1 MSAKKEIILQLSCE
15 LLSPLGR
22 LLMIGAP
29 PSLNVTQTNHLID
42 LPAPHKNI
50 DTQAQCS
57 ARQNQDGKSFSK
69 LQPTNVAP

>member
-1 MSAKKEIILQLSCE
+1 
-15 LLSPLGR
+15 
-22 LLMIGAP
+22 MIGAP

-42 LPAPHKNI
+42 LPAPRKNI